1 MWLVCGNQNEEIGD
15 VGPRRGHLLSAS
27 GRTRGTPDT
36 STAAR
41 VGAVGVENLIRNDT
55 VETGALIAANG
66 TTLVKRTG
74 HADRVPFTV
83 QELLGG
89 AGATFTHNHPRN
101 TGPSVGDVT
110 IGCEFGFHEV
120 RVVTRNH
127 RYMVGHLD
135 RIKVADLQAEYDRE
149 EARIDRLLQDE
160 IRCNKLHPNDFACE
174 LVHRAWQRLSSK
186 WHFHYRREDS

>member
-1 MWLVCGNQNEEIGD
+1 MSAA
-15 VGPRRGHLLSAS
+15 GHA
-27 GRTRGTPDT
+27 RMAPDI

-41 VGAVGVENLIRNDT
+41 ANAVSVENLIRNDAI
-55 VETGALIAANG
+55 ETGALIAANG
-66 TTLVKRTG
+66 TTLAKRTG
-74 HADRVPFTV
+74 HTDRVPFTV

-101 TGPSVGDVT
+101 TGPSVGDVM
-110 IGCEFGFHEV
+110 IGCEFRFHEI

-135 RIKVADLQAEYDRE
+135 RIKVADLQAEYARE
-149 EARIDRLLQDE
+149 EVRIDRLLRDE

-174 LVHRAWQRLSSK
+174 LVHRTWQRLSGK
-186 WHFHYRREDS
+186 WHFQYRREES